1 VVYVCEFSVLK
12 LNNYREEKK
21 MKLLRHGDFG
31 KEKPGIIDQEG
42 KIRDLSDHITDIN
55 GDTIN
60 ASSLKKIAA
69 IDLSSLPTVS
79 NTTRLGACVGNVGKF
94 LCIGL
99 NYSDHAAESGL
110 PVPSEPILFSKAT
123 SAIVGPNDNV
133 EIPRNSS
140 ETDWEVELG
149 IIIGKKG
156 KYINEDDAE
165 DYIAGYCVVN
175 DVSERAFQIKR
186 EGQWTKGKSCDTF
199 GPTGPYLVTKDEIP
213 DVQNLKMYLDVNGK
227 RMQDGS
233 TNTMI
238 FSAKHIVYY
247 LSQFMSLNPGDVIA
261 TGTPPGVGLGMKP
274 PVFLNAGDTMKL
286 GIEGLGEQNQ
296 TCIQG

>member
-1 VVYVCEFSVLK
+1 
-12 LNNYREEKK
+12 
-21 MKLLRHGDFG
+21 MKLLRFGDIG
-31 KEKPGIIDQEG
+31 KEKPGILDKNGI
-42 KIRDLSDHITDIN
+42 IRDLSGHIIDIN

-60 ASSLKKIAA
+60 DESLKKISS
-69 IDLSSLPTVS
+69 IDLSTLPIVPDG
-79 NTTRLGACVGNVGKF
+79 TRLGACVGNIGKF

-123 SAIVGPNDNV
+123 SAVVGPNDNI
-133 EIPRNSS
+133 EIPRNSA

-149 IIIGKKG
+149 IVIGKKA
-156 KYINEDDAE
+156 KYLNEGEAE
-165 DYIAGYCVVN
+165 EYIAGYCVVN
-175 DVSERAFQIKR
+175 DVSEREFQIKR

-199 GPTGPYLVTKDEIP
+199 GPTGPYLVTKDDIT
-213 DVQNLKMYLDVNGK
+213 DVQNLKMFLDVNGK

-238 FSAKHIVYY
+238 FSANYIVYY
-247 LSQFMSLNPGDVIA
+247 LSQFMSLNPGDIIA

-274 PVFLNAGDTMKL
+274 PVFLKPGDKMRL

-296 TCIQG
+296 ICVQG